1 MTVVDAIRSRRSIRR
16 YTEQPI
22 PAEVIERLLTAATWS
37 PSAHNRQPWRFAVLT
52 APEAKERLAR
62 AMGDRLRAD
71 RLADGDDPG
80 AVARDADRS
89 YARLTGV
96 PVVIVVCLT
105 MADMDS
111 YPDTRRK
118 KAEYTMAVQS
128 VAMAVQNL
136 LLAVHAEGLGAC
148 WMCAPLFCPDTVREA
163 MGLPEDW
170 EAQAVITLGYPA
182 NAGTLRAASRRSL
195 AEVAIFR

>member
-80 AVARDADRS
+80 VVARDADRS
-89 YARLTGV
+89 YDSPGHHPAARV
-96 PVVIVVCLT
+96 
-105 MADMDS
+105 
-111 YPDTRRK
+111 
-118 KAEYTMAVQS
+118 
-128 VAMAVQNL
+128 
-136 LLAVHAEGLGAC
+136 
-148 WMCAPLFCPDTVREA
+148 
-163 MGLPEDW
+163 
-170 EAQAVITLGYPA
+170 
-182 NAGTLRAASRRSL
+182 
-195 AEVAIFR
+195 